1 MIEMLSSHFNYQII
15 YCVCVCVC
23 LCMYVCM
30 YVYLGNDRKF
40 APPSVTATHGTVT
53 GYNSQIKNVAYTTHT
68 VSLF

>member
-1 MIEMLSSHFNYQII
+1 
-15 YCVCVCVC
+15 VC
-23 LCMYVCM
+23 MCM

-53 GYNSQIKNVAYTTHT
+53 GYNPQIKNVGYTTHT